1 MLSEKAITDN
11 LGVKEIVKI
20 FPRSGQKQVVLVK
33 HKIYGQTVLKIVE
46 GQNERVVREIQIV
59 TENRFS
65 NVPKVLEVD
74 TYDIDSQQGIYLFEE
89 YIDGTGLNEIIAKG
103 KIDILEAMDLTEQL
117 LKVIVEME
125 KKHVVH
131 RDIKPDNIIKAK
143 DGRWCLIDFG
153 IARALNKDSLTYTEA
168 KIGPH
173 TPGYGAPELF
183 QYTKKEIDS
192 RADLFSLGVV
202 VFEAITGKHPFIRG
216 DEMDLNEIWYRTVT
230 IMPQSV
236 IIEGDKDMQ
245 FVGLLQT
252 FMQKHVTR
260 RPENAEKA
268 YEWFKS
274 VKSYIMG

>member
-1 MLSEKAITDN
+1 M
-11 LGVKEIVKI
+11 
-20 FPRSGQKQVVLVK
+20 
-33 HKIYGQTVLKIVE
+33 
-46 GQNERVVREIQIV
+46 
-59 TENRFS
+59 
-65 NVPKVLEVD
+65 
-74 TYDIDSQQGIYLFEE
+74 
-89 YIDGTGLNEIIAKG
+89 
-103 KIDILEAMDLTEQL
+103 
-117 LKVIVEME
+117 
-125 KKHVVH
+125 
-131 RDIKPDNIIKAK
+131 
-143 DGRWCLIDFG
+143 
-153 IARALNKDSLTYTEA
+153 TYTEA